1 MYSYDLLNHLAIYDS
16 NIPVLISI
24 YSLDQPDLYSIY
36 KITDNETCILMYIQK
51 GTDTFT
57 VEQLKNKL
65 YKYDNKEL
73 YVTGKFTWLNIDKI
87 ELVNNQLILYYEQ
100 FIQNSNF

>member
-16 NIPVLISI
+16 NISVLISI

-57 VEQLKNKL
+57 VEQLKNKI
-65 YKYDNKEL
+65 YNYDNKEL